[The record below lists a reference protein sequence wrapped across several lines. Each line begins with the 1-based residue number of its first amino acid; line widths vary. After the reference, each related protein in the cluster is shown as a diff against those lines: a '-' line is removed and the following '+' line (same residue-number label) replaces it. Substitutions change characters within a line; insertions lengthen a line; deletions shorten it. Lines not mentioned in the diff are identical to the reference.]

1 MFKIKDAWQI
11 VEEVSTEGTWTDVRD
26 GQVYPYKQFGNQIWM
41 TVNFNYGGKQGDWVS
56 NTTAQSAGHAWKYKN
71 EQDYGNWE
79 SIGLYR
85 GAFYKASSIP
95 WVIPEGWHLPTRAE
109 WATLLA
115 WATAQYGDETKAKQA
130 LMAKTEYWNKT
141 QTAFSWDDFGLAGFN
156 IVPSG
161 NGGGP
166 DSGYVE
172 WSNSEPSQNKS
183 KFYTWAK
190 NNASETTPSGFEIW
204 YMESSSITK
213 SYGGASQYSGY
224 PIRLIKDSGV
234 YVPQPAISKITTT
247 IDSTGSDN
255 KIATEKATRSAITSA
270 VSSKMSNPMTAAGD
284 LIVGGTSGAPSRL
297 AQGTQGQVL
306 KVGAS
311 GLEWANESGGGAVQ
325 SVSDTNSVDLSLDGN
340 GDLTADLKIDTSTP
354 GNVQLS
360 VSSNGLKGSFDETVK
375 ALSGDNP
382 VVVDYNSSDEYT
394 VSLAV
399 SRKAGNKVEIVDD
412 QGQDSPGIYV
422 PTPELD
428 GVITTAGDLIIGNA
442 SGVPE
447 ALSAGAEGKVLKI
460 TSGVPAWGDDIGFAN
475 PMTNFGDIIF
485 GGQVFSG
492 TATPLRLGPGTIG
505 QVLGL
510 EAVSTFG
517 MKPKW
522 VDFPGTCQENFN
534 ICLSTK
540 KENLTSNPNKLYAAK
555 FISHETA
562 KRTKLGFYHCTGIQ
576 GIVMMGIYDKLGNL
590 IGQTGPCSFAT
601 EPDEE
606 MLWYDVETPFTVT
619 AGEEYWFVFWGGTA
633 QGEYNMSLTVLQHDI
648 TQNFDP
654 YIVGSISY
662 TSSKTT
668 LPSTIPS
675 LQYETTLCYMAVK

>member
-26 GQVYPYKQFGNQIWM
+26 GQVYPYKQFGSQIWM
-41 TVNFNYGGKQGDWVS
+41 TVNFNYGGKQGDWVP
-56 NTTAQSAGHAWKYKN
+56 NTTAQSSGHAWRYKN
-71 EQDYGNWE
+71 VQDYEDWNSSG
-79 SIGLYR
+79 IDR
-85 GAFYKASSIP
+85 GAFYTLDSLRS
-95 WVIPEGWHLPTRAE
+95 WVVPEGWHIPTKSE
-109 WATLLA
+109 WDTLVS
-115 WATAQYGDETKAKQA
+115 WAMSEYGDTSKARPA
-130 LMAKTEYWNKT
+130 LMAKTTKWRSA
-141 QTAFSWDDFGLAGFN
+141 QTLYSWDDFGLAGFN
-156 IVPSG
+156 MIP
-161 NGGGP
+161 GGYMSSS
-166 DSGYVE
+166 DSGLWGDSSLAWNTCIYRVP
-172 WSNSEPSQNKS
+172 N
-183 KFYTWAK
+183 
-190 NNASETTPSGFEIW
+190 
-204 YMESSSITK
+204 SSIATEARVEK
-213 SYGGASQYSGY
+213 TMFNSNTSILFRDQDTWLTQAVT
-224 PIRLIKDSGV
+224 IRLIKDSGV
-234 YVPQPAISKITTT
+234 YVPQPAISTITTT
-247 IDSTGSDN
+247 LDSTGSDN

-284 LIVGGTSGAPSRL
+284 IIVGGTSGAPSRL

-325 SVSDTNSVDLSLDGN
+325 SVSDTNSIDLSLDGN

-360 VSSNGLKGSFDETVK
+360 ISSDGLKGSFDETVK

-399 SRKAGNKVEIVDD
+399 SNKPGNKVEIVDD

-428 GVITTAGDLIIGNA
+428 GVITTAGDLIVGGA

-505 QVLGL
+505 QILGL
-510 EAVSTFG
+510 EAIPTFG

-590 IGQTGPCSFAT
+590 IGQTGPHSFAT

-619 AGEEYWFVFWGGTA
+619 AGEEYWFVFWGGVA

-654 YIVGSISY
+654 YIVGSCSY

-675 LQYETTLCYMAVK
+675 LQYETTMCYMAVK